1 MKDSS
6 LVKWTCGS
14 GDFSMHCMEE
24 TMDTDY
30 LDSFEM
36 IDFENFD
43 QSNKM
48 PNRTDGCLITKG
60 EYISN
65 HIPIQSISETS
76 GKTDTETV
84 KYKQSEIHLAGM
96 KEEPTLGTPAL
107 ILLYMIVSISIVLF
121 NYWIF
126 SGITGSPVLVSWF
139 QQLFGLAIFQLI
151 KMKNSK
157 LRFGLDEFMHFEDL
171 EWETAKSMIPLAL
184 SFIGTVSLSNICLK
198 YVLVSTYQVARS
210 TTIIFNLI
218 LSYAI
223 LKQSFSLNTMI
234 SCIIVMIGF
243 IIGAFDSKTLS
254 ANGVI
259 FGICSSIIQSFYSVL
274 VKKKLNV
281 VNNNQIQLL
290 YYQLFLSSIMFI
302 PILIITGEI
311 VNLFSIFNFNQGI
324 IKTLLILNC
333 LIVSGV
339 LSVMINI
346 STFKLINR
354 TNSITFNIVALLKS
368 TIQSIGGILI
378 FNEDFTTR
386 SIFGIILTILGTF
399 MYSIDIN
406 PRISSKYSEYED
418 LESLA

>member
-6 LVKWTCGS
+6 LAKWTCES
-14 GDFSMHCMEE
+14 GDFSMHSLEE
-24 TMDTDY
+24 TVDTDY

-36 IDFENFD
+36 IDIENFD

-48 PNRTDGCLITKG
+48 LNRTNGCLTTKG

-65 HIPIQSISETS
+65 RIPIQSIPETS
-76 GKTDTETV
+76 GTTDPEEV
-84 KYKQSEIHLAGM
+84 KCKQSEIHLVGM
-96 KEEPTLGTPAL
+96 NEEPRLGTPAL
-107 ILLYMIVSISIVLF
+107 ILVYMIVSISIVLF

-139 QQLFGLAIFQLI
+139 QQLFGLAIFQII
-151 KMKNSK
+151 KMNNSK

-223 LKQSFSLNTMI
+223 LNQRFSLNTMI
-234 SCIIVMIGF
+234 SCIIVMTGF

-290 YYQLFLSSIMFI
+290 YYQLFLSSIMFV

-311 VNLFSIFNFNQGI
+311 GNLFSIFNFNQGI

-354 TNSITFNIVALLKS
+354 TNSITFNIVALFKS
-368 TIQSIGGILI
+368 SIQSIGGILV
-378 FNEDFTTR
+378 FNEVFTTR

-399 MYSIDIN
+399 MYSLDIN